1 MQVRENK
8 LLTNK
13 NILSMKKLLL
23 STITMMLALV
33 ASAGD
38 VTFQVND
45 AALWGLQAPSD
56 GKGTYITS
64 AENPNV
70 SVTESGVT
78 ITTCKADASTS
89 SCVWNTKDVFTF
101 RSYKGSTMKISATE
115 NITKI
120 TFNGVSGKMLMTAD
134 GLTVDGAV
142 ATWSGSGTE
151 VVVSFT
157 GTSQLNSIV
166 VTTGEAAKV
175 QNVKFSL
182 AAGTYGG
189 AQSLTL
195 SCPTP
200 DATISYQIGG
210 WDNPVAYNGE
220 TITVD
225 KSMTVYAQAKKGED
239 VSEVT
244 SASYTILD
252 VNTVANINDIYNLN
266 VDDVFV
272 SSADMTVMF
281 VQGNNTIIT
290 DGTRCLLVYGAT
302 GQKYNVG
309 DVIPAGFGGTY
320 KLYGGV
326 GQLTSPT
333 GFAEAKGTGTLPEYK
348 AVETDAAILTD
359 FKTDNMFLSPV
370 QFKDVTITVSGKNF
384 TVKDAKGEFLCYNQY
399 GLNLSNVEADKV
411 YTVKGFASAYN
422 DKPEVMIAAIE
433 SAVVYVPTGDGT
445 LSNAYTVLDVKNL
458 CATPAAPETEVWVKG
473 IIAGTVDTNKGT
485 LVVPESAEVAVVSN
499 LMLKDSEDNMISVQL
514 PSGKVRTALNLKDNF
529 DNLGKEVYVYG
540 TIKDI
545 YCQIS
550 GLKNPKDYS
559 WDGVTTSIESVKDAN
574 NATVKVVK
582 NGKLVIL
589 DGDKTFS
596 VSGAQM
602 K

>member
-1 MQVRENK
+1 
-8 LLTNK
+8 
-13 NILSMKKLLL
+13 MKKLLL

-45 AALWGLQAPSD
+45 ATLWGVEVPAS
-56 GKGTYITS
+56 GKGTYLTS
-64 AENPNV
+64 KSAPEM
-70 SVTESGVT
+70 SVTSDGVT
-78 ITTCKADASTS
+78 LTTCQSTS
-89 SCVWNTKDVFTF
+89 NTGSCVWNTNDVFTF
-101 RSYKGSTMKISATE
+101 RSYNGSTLKISAAA
-115 NITKI
+115 NISKI
-120 TFNGVSGKMLMTAD
+120 VFNGVSGKINMKVD
-134 GLTVDGAV
+134 GLTVDGGT
-142 ATWSGSGTE
+142 ATWSGSATE
-151 VVVSFT
+151 VEVAFT
-157 GTSQLNSIV
+157 GTTQLQSIV

-175 QNVKFSL
+175 QNVRFSL

-200 DATISYQIGG
+200 DATISYQIDG
-210 WDNPVAYNGE
+210 WDNPVVYNGE

-239 VSEVT
+239 VSDRT
-244 SASYTILD
+244 SAVYTILD
-252 VNTVANINDIYNLN
+252 VTTVANINDVYNLKEN
-266 VDDVFV
+266 DMFV
-272 SSADMTVMF
+272 SSVDMTVMF

-290 DGTRCLLVYGAT
+290 DGTRCLLVYGST

-320 KLYGGV
+320 KFYGGI

-333 GFAEAKGTGTLPEYK
+333 GFAEAKGTGTVLEFK
-348 AVETDAAILTD
+348 AVETDAAILTN

-399 GLNLSNVEADKV
+399 GLNLSNVEADKL

-422 DKPEVMIAAIE
+422 DKPEVMIASIE
-433 SAVVYVPTGDGT
+433 SSEVYVPTGDGT
-445 LSNAYTVLDVKNL
+445 LSNAYTVLDVKNI
-458 CATPAAPETEVWVKG
+458 CATSAAPEGEVWVKG
-473 IIAGTVDTNKGT
+473 IIAGNVDTNKGT
-485 LVVPESAEVAVVSN
+485 VIIPENAEGAVASN
-499 LMLKDSEDNMISVQL
+499 LSLKDSEDNVISVQL

-529 DNLGKEVYVYG
+529 ENLGKEVYVYG

-545 YCQIS
+545 YCNI
-550 GLKNPKDYS
+550 GGVKNLKDYS
-559 WDGVTTSIESVKDAN
+559 WDGVTTSIESVKVTN
-574 NATVKVVK
+574 NATTKVAK
-582 NGKLVIL
+582 NGKLLIL
-589 DGDKTFS
+589 DGDKIFS